1 MARNALKVLGPDT
14 DIGVRRLLRWRLQGV
29 RQLTVVLAPQ
39 IEVSKP
45 VVWWLSR
52 AAREG
57 IWRRLGRA
65 GENLWALSRRRAISK
80 LIDAVSAASL
90 GREATSANVIAIDS
104 LGRGGAEKQAL
115 RRAQALGK
123 ESGNVTILLREPL
136 TADSRVVAAD
146 IKMFVQ
152 PSLQELVDD
161 PAKNFALTSQ
171 QVELWRRLWAL
182 LPGDLWLSTYLAAV
196 SLMNLRPNSVLTF
209 LDRTNVTVGLAALL
223 TDVESVR
230 LSFRSVSP
238 RNYDFYRLEWLGIYQ
253 ALIRRRKCTLEANS
267 FAGRD
272 SYARWLQVDKKLIAY
287 QPNDETSEFGNGG
300 SPSKPRP
307 SNQRSAATGHKV
319 GWLGRFGGE
328 KDPHLWVDVL
338 ENLNRDFPQ
347 VSGVMAGTG
356 PLESETRDLINHQ
369 GLSNAIQIL
378 GITSGSRKFLD
389 SVDLLLL
396 TSRYD
401 GRPNV
406 VAEAASCSIP
416 VVATSSGDL
425 VLMEMNY
432 KNLMVSKRRDSEVLG
447 GMASMVALAV

>member
-1 MARNALKVLGPDT
+1 VARNTLKVLGPDT

-45 VVWWLSR
+45 VIWWLFR

-65 GENLWALSRRRAISK
+65 GEKLWALSRRRAISK
-80 LIDAVSAASL
+80 LIDAVSDVSPSL
-90 GREATSANVIAIDS
+90 EATSAKVIAIDS

-115 RRAQALGK
+115 LRAQVLGK
-123 ESGNVTILLREPL
+123 EFGNVTILLREPL

-146 IKMFVQ
+146 IQIFIQ
-152 PSLQELVDD
+152 PSLPELLAD
-161 PAKNFALTSQ
+161 PTKDIVLTTQ

-182 LPGDLWLSTYLAAV
+182 LPGDLWLSSYLAAV
-196 SLMNLRPNSVLTF
+196 SLMNLRPSTVLTY

-253 ALIRRRKCTLEANS
+253 ALIRRRNCTLEANS
-267 FAGRD
+267 FAGRA
-272 SYARWLQVDKKLIAY
+272 SYASWLEIDEKLIAY
-287 QPNDETSEFGNGG
+287 QPNDESSDLENRESTAV
-300 SPSKPRP
+300 PRP
-307 SNQRSAATGHKV
+307 SNQRAATTGYKV
-319 GWLGRFGGE
+319 GWLGRFGAE
-328 KDPHLWVDVL
+328 KDPQLWVDVF

-356 PLESETRDLINHQ
+356 PLEPSVSATLELH
-369 GLSNAIQIL
+369 GLSKRVQLL
-378 GITSGSRKFLD
+378 GLSTDVNLASEDIDVLLMTSKYEGHPNVISEVASKEIPI
-389 SVDLLLL
+389 VATKAGDLL
-396 TSRYD
+396 
-401 GRPNV
+401 
-406 VAEAASCSIP
+406 I
-416 VVATSSGDL
+416 
-425 VLMEMNY
+425 MQ
-432 KNLMVSKRRDSEVLG
+432 KNFDKLRVSKSRDSEKL
-447 GMASMVALAV
+447 AYEIALAA